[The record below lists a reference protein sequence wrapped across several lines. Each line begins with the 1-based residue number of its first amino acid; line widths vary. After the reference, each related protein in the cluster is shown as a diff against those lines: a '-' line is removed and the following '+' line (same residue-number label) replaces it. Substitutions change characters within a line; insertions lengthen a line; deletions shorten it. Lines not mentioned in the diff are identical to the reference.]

1 MSNDYIQGDAVT
13 FRSLPDLLV
22 VLFLGLVV
30 LASGSDLIADLNE
43 GVSALHFAQET
54 FILTLAVSAL
64 LWLAFDRQQHKR
76 RVQMLLAEMDEA
88 KHLPQ
93 PDPEVVVAR
102 RKLAEIIARQFQQ
115 WGLTQSEQEVGQ
127 LLLKGFSLK
136 EISALRGTAEK
147 TIRQQAS
154 SIYNKSGVSGRHAF
168 SAWFIEDF
176 L

>member
-1 MSNDYIQGDAVT
+1 MAI
-13 FRSLPDLLV
+13 RSLPDLLV
-22 VLFLGLVV
+22 VVFLGLVV
-30 LASGSDLIADLNE
+30 LASGSDLIADLHE

-54 FILTLAVSAL
+54 VILLLAISAL
-64 LWLAFDRQQHKR
+64 LWLTFDRQQHKR
-76 RVQMLLAEMDEA
+76 RVQRLLAEIEEA
-88 KHLPQ
+88 KRLPQ
-93 PDPEVVVAR
+93 PDREVVEAKR
-102 RKLAEIIARQFQQ
+102 RLAEVIARQFRQ
-115 WGLTQSEQEVGQ
+115 WGLTASEQQVGQ